1 MGFNKH
7 SRNVT
12 CNLLLSLK
20 QEAKSLI
27 KAPGSLYQS
36 QQVAG
41 CWLWGEAGQA
51 GCRDMLSWV
60 CFGEC
65 PSVWH
70 CRNRGHCM
78 EM

>member
-27 KAPGSLYQS
+27 KALGSLYQS

-51 GCRDMLSWV
+51 GCRNTQSWV
-60 CFGEC
+60 CFATFLQAGTAGILG
-65 PSVWH
+65 SAG
-70 CRNRGHCM
+70 R
-78 EM
+78 